1 VASRA
6 GGIQDLIEDG
16 LNGLLVPPGDVDALA
31 NALEKL
37 IADGNLRKRLSEAAR
52 LSVLEKGMTAPQ
64 MVENYKAVYHPILA
78 AKL

>member
-37 IADGNLRKRLSEAAR
+37 IADGKLRERLSGAAR
-52 LSVLEKGMTAPQ
+52 PSVLEKGMTAPQ
-64 MVENYKAVYHPILA
+64 MVENYKAVYHPILDD
-78 AKL
+78 L